1 MTAKKKPAAK
11 VQPVVKPVPKGIARP
26 VKREPVKP
34 VKPKAGRKPV
44 AVTGTVTGRTASIRG
59 RTHTAASESESADMD
74 LELDLSKAGSDNYD
88 SADAFV
94 QEIIAPAYATLA
106 DNMVHLD
113 LSVDYYVRMPED
125 NSVAAIINRHA
136 SESNTH
142 NAQLTVIVEDVTAF
156 NSAGQSAYWTDH
168 PIHDANNGV
177 VSEPI
182 AFFCRQAIA
191 RFVIASGGAVVVTKA
206 TVQQLQ
212 LQGIKLII

>member
-59 RTHTAASESESADMD
+59 RTHTAQDAESADLN
-74 LELDLSKAGSDNYD
+74 LELALPKADSDDYA
-88 SADAFV
+88 SADAFA

-156 NSAGQSAYWTDH
+156 NSAGQSSYWTDH